1 MKKTEKV
8 LGFIGILLI
17 LILGNNILK
26 TNILFFR
33 LLAGSGLGYTLARA
47 YTGFAGSVNR
57 AYRTGST
64 KLMRIM
70 IFMFF
75 MTALLVTAFLF
86 NSDPASY
93 NLWIK
98 PINFGLILGGLFFG
112 FGMSL
117 SVCCAS
123 GVLTDLSQGFPRA
136 FITLIFFMT
145 GVFLGFPIQNTAA
158 WVKKSWFI
166 SPTGLKTM
174 GGVFL
179 PDIFKG
185 DGTGGYIGALLLFAF
200 LGSIVIFLSYYY
212 ERKVRENNNYIG
224 LEIEKIQEEKNE
236 FNYNN
241 FKLFSAETY
250 NFVFIRP
257 WSLKQG
263 ALVIMV
269 IFTLMMGITG
279 YGWGASA
286 PYGIWM
292 GKVLMFLGI
301 SSQAIANFTHMSA
314 DIFELPFF
322 QHQTSVQNFGIV
334 IGAIIYLL
342 TAGKFVDA
350 FSTEWDIS
358 FKDASIFALGGI
370 MMGLGTR
377 FANGCNVGALYTP
390 IANFSLSGWVFLV
403 SMIVGGI
410 ISNRIFFDRPLTS
423 KKSQEQ
429 QISA

>member
-1 MKKTEKV
+1 MKKTENI

-17 LILGNNILK
+17 LILGNTLLK
-26 TNILFFR
+26 TDVLFFK
-33 LLAGSGLGYTLARA
+33 LLAGAGLGYSLARA

-64 KLMRIM
+64 KLMRTM

-75 MTALLVTAFLF
+75 MTALLVTTFIF

-98 PINFGLILGGLFFG
+98 PINFGLILGGMFFG

-145 GVFLGFPIQNTAA
+145 GVFLGFPIQNTAG
-158 WVKKSWFI
+158 WVRKSWFI
-166 SPTGLKTM
+166 TPTGLKTM

-179 PDIFKG
+179 PDRFKG
-185 DGTGGYIGALLLFAF
+185 DGTGGYIGALLLFAL
-200 LGSIVIFLSYYY
+200 LGAIVIFVSYYY
-212 ERKVRENNNYIG
+212 EKKVRENNNYIG
-224 LEIEKIQEEKNE
+224 LEIEKKQEEKE
-236 FNYNN
+236 ELDLRN
-241 FKLFSAETY
+241 FKVFSAETY
-250 NFVFIRP
+250 NYIFVQP

-263 ALVIMV
+263 AIVMAV
-269 IFTLMMGITG
+269 IFILMMGITG

-292 GKVLMFLGI
+292 GKILMLFGV
-301 SSQAIANFTHMSA
+301 SSQSIASFTHMSA
-314 DIFELPFF
+314 DVFELPFF
-322 QHQTSVQNFGIV
+322 QHPTSVQNFGIV

-342 TAGKFVDA
+342 TAGKFKDA
-350 FSTEWDIS
+350 FSSEWDIS
-358 FKDASIFALGGI
+358 FKDAVIFALGGI

-390 IANFSLSGWVFLV
+390 ISNFSLSGWVFLV
-403 SMIVGGI
+403 SMIAGGI
-410 ISNRIFFDRPLTS
+410 ISNRLFFDRPLTC
-423 KKSQEQ
+423 
-429 QISA
+429 